1 MGESPTNTHAPL
13 DLQFPERLPL
23 YHQKTLNRQLM
34 MTTAISKQAAIVTSP
49 AEGADSVK
57 MPTWRQI
64 VLTYQQPSRWRAT
77 WQLINTL
84 VPFAALW
91 VWIYFLMAASSWL
104 IVPSAVLLGGL
115 TVRLFILHHDCGHG
129 SFFKSARANDFWGF
143 IIGVLTFTPYQHW
156 RWEHAIHHATSGD
169 LDRRGVGDIWTMT
182 VREYLAASHRKRFAY
197 RLMRNP
203 GVLFVLGPLY
213 MLVIKHRLTHAEAG
227 RRERLSVHWTN
238 LSILGMA
245 VGLSLIFGL
254 KAYLLIQLAA
264 LTVAGSVG
272 IWLFYVQ
279 HQFEGVYWKRHGEW
293 DYLTAALQGA
303 SFYKLPKILQWFSGN
318 IGYHHI
324 HHLSPAIPNY
334 NLERCHKAEPLF
346 QTVPPITLLGSL
358 QSLAFRLW
366 DEKHHCL
373 VGFDHLRTL
382 RQGNTP

>member
-1 MGESPTNTHAPL
+1 
-13 DLQFPERLPL
+13 
-23 YHQKTLNRQLM
+23 M
-34 MTTAISKQAAIVTSP
+34 MTTTNSKQTEMKAHPV
-49 AEGADSVK
+49 EGEATGD
-57 MPTWRQI
+57 MPTWRQV
-64 VLTYQQPSRWRAT
+64 VLRYQQPSRWRAI
-77 WQLINTL
+77 WQLVNTL
-84 VPFAALW
+84 VPYAALW
-91 VWIYFLMAASSWL
+91 VLMYFLVASASWL
-104 IVPSAVLLGGL
+104 LVPAAILLGGL
-115 TVRLFILHHDCGHG
+115 
-129 SFFKSARANDFWGF
+129 
-143 IIGVLTFTPYQHW
+143 
-156 RWEHAIHHATSGD
+156 
-169 LDRRGVGDIWTMT
+169 T
-182 VREYLAASHRKRFAY
+182 VREYLAASRRKRLAY

-245 VGLSLIFGL
+245 AGLSLIFGL
-254 KAYLLIQLAA
+254 KTYLLIQLAA
-264 LTVAGSVG
+264 LAVAGSVG

-279 HQFEGVYWKRHGEW
+279 HQFEGVYWQRHDEW

-334 NLERCHKAEPLF
+334 NLERCHNAEPLF
-346 QTVPPITLLGSL
+346 QTVPPITLFGSL

-373 VGFDHLRTL
+373 VGFDHLKEL